1 MRSESASATTNVP
14 FLVREKTKQPHKR
27 QTLSICL
34 YGVVNFLLATILPR
48 LSPAVMPRLKCE
60 GMTALSTAG
69 SQHLAAA
76 SRAAAHQEPV
86 SAGTLDLGGLIR
98 TLGSH
103 DESLKFL
110 S

>member
-1 MRSESASATTNVP
+1 MRSESATATTNVP

-48 LSPAVMPRLKCE
+48 LSPAVPRLKCE

-86 SAGTLDLGGLIR
+86 SAGTLDLGGLIS

>member
-1 MRSESASATTNVP
+1 M
-14 FLVREKTKQPHKR
+14 

-86 SAGTLDLGGLIR
+86 SAGTLDLGGLIS